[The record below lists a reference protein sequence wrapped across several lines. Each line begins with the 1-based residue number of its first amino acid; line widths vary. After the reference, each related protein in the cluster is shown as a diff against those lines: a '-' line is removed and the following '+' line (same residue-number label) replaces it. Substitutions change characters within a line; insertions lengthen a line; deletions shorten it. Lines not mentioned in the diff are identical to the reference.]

1 MEHGYFMMP
10 LHHTEKD
17 YHLSLEEDMEAIVL
31 ADELGYSEA
40 WVGEHY
46 SSAVEQITSPLMFH
60 ANLIAR
66 TKQIK
71 FATGVMC
78 LPQYHPAVQAGQAAM
93 FDHLSKGRFIM
104 GVGPGGL
111 ASDFELFGVMD
122 KDRMEMMEEALE
134 MMIELWTTEPPY
146 KMQGKHWTID
156 MKEWTHHDIKL
167 GYVPKPF
174 QDPYPPVAISAMSPH
189 SGSLKFAG
197 SKGYIPVSANFVAT
211 WSVETHWPAYCE
223 GAKAGGITPNPEHW
237 RVARSIFVADTDR
250 EAEEFVK
257 SPGGAYD
264 YYYEYLFQIFERS
277 DYKAP
282 FVANPTDDPAKLT
295 PQNIRDACIIYGSPE
310 TVANKILELRKR
322 IGDFGTVLYAAHD
335 WQDVGAM
342 KKSMTMFAEE
352 VMPRVNSKLDSKQAS
367 AG

>member
-1 MEHGYFMMP
+1 MQHGYFMMP

-17 YHLSLEEDMEAIVL
+17 YHLSLEEDMEAIIL
-31 ADELGYSEA
+31 ADELGFSEA

-60 ANLIAR
+60 ANLISR

-111 ASDFELFGVMD
+111 LSDFELFGVMD

-134 MMIELWTTEPPY
+134 MMIKLWTTDPPY
-146 KMQGKHWTID
+146 KMLGKHWTID
-156 MKEWTHHDIKL
+156 MKDWTQHDIKL

-174 QDPYPPVAISAMSPH
+174 QDPHPPVAISAMSPF

-197 SKGYIPVSANFVAT
+197 RKGYIPVSANFVAP
-211 WSVETHWPAYCE
+211 WSVETHWPTYCE
-223 GAKAGGITPNPEHW
+223 GAKESGGIPNPQNW
-237 RVARSIFVADTDR
+237 RVARSIYVAETDK
-250 EAEEFVK
+250 EAEDFAK
-257 SPGGAYD
+257 KPGGAYD
-264 YYYEYLFQIFERS
+264 YYYEYLYTIFDRS
-277 DYKAP
+277 DFKAP
-282 FVANPTDDPAKLT
+282 FVANRDDDPAKLKAED
-295 PQNIRDACIIYGSPE
+295 IRDACVIYGSPE
-310 TVANKILELRKR
+310 TVAEKILSFRDR
-322 IGDFGTVLYAAHD
+322 VGDFGTILYAAHD
-335 WQDVGAM
+335 WVDKAAM
-342 KKSMTMFAEE
+342 KHSIKLFAED
-352 VMPRVNSKLDSKQAS
+352 VMPRVNAKLDNNLAS